1 MADKIPRGMSDK
13 GTLRDA
19 SNMVS
24 NNRSVLYA
32 AIAVVVLVVAGF
44 AIYSTTDSTTP
55 NQTPATT
62 TTR

>member
-1 MADKIPRGMSDK
+1 MADKIPQGMSDK

-19 SNMVS
+19 SKMVS

-32 AIAVVVLVVAGF
+32 AIALVVLVVAGF
-44 AIYSTTDSTTP
+44 AIYSASDSTAP

-62 TTR
+62 TQ

>member
-1 MADKIPRGMSDK
+1 MADKIQRGMSDK

-19 SNMVS
+19 SKMVS

-32 AIAVVVLVVAGF
+32 AIALVVLVVAGF
-44 AIYSTTDSTTP
+44 AIYSASDSTTP

-62 TTR
+62 TTQ